1 MMKIKDIMTS
11 DPHVVSPNETVSHA
25 AKLMKELNVGSL
37 PVCDGSRLVGMITD
51 RDITTRSTAQ
61 GSNPQNIMVSEVMTP
76 KIRYCFED
84 QDISEAARLMQ
95 DEQIRRLPVL
105 DRQKQLVGIL
115 SLGDL
120 SVDADMDTLS
130 GKTLEEI
137 SKPSRPNRQ

>member
-1 MMKIKDIMTS
+1 MKIKDIMTS